1 MEISFLC
8 IVIFFNF
15 NLQVIDRVVKQCETR
30 DNLKKQVQQLENQ
43 RSRLLEEHDSLQQK
57 IQGHEI
63 QWRTKIIEV
72 NKLVNKVAK

>member
-8 IVIFFNF
+8 IVIFFYF

-30 DNLKKQVQQLENQ
+30 DNLKKQVQQFENQ

-57 IQGHEI
+57 FRDMKYSGEQ
-63 QWRTKIIEV
+63 
-72 NKLVNKVAK
+72 KLSR